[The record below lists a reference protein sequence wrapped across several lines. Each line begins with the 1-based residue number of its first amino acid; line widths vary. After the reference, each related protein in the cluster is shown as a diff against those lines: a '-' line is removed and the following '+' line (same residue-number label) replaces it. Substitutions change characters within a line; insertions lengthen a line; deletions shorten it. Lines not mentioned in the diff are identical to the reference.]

1 MNNDSST
8 KAVAFVFLFF
18 LGALAASGI
27 RVGYIETPPAY
38 AARNLEPIIIVT
50 ATPSLP
56 TARPAEP
63 TAAPLA
69 VMAAPEPT
77 QAPVVEVRYVEVP
90 VYVAVSP
97 VPLEAHYNTVGVP
110 PGAMQVSIAP
120 VGEQPI
126 VSSIHVS
133 GIDHPRP
140 ERFTGQ
146 PVGRQ
151 SREAPEAATP

>member
-56 TARPAEP
+56 TALPVMP
-63 TAAPLA
+63 TTAPLA
-69 VMAAPEPT
+69 VMTAPEPT
-77 QAPVVEVRYVEVP
+77 QAPAVVVQYIEVP
-90 VYVAVSP
+90 VYVAP
-97 VPLEAHYNTVGVP
+97 PPLEAHYNTVGVP
-110 PGAMQVSIAP
+110 PGGMQVSIAP
-120 VGEQPI
+120 VGEKPI

-140 ERFTGQ
+140 EHFTGQ
-146 PVGRQ
+146 PVERERQ
-151 SREAPEAATP
+151 SREAPEAAKP